1 MILVELY
8 SRNGCHLC
16 EEAKTVLLNVQ
27 RRIPF
32 TLREITLMPGETFYE
47 EYDELVPVVHINKVL
62 AFKNGITERT
72 LTMRLRQILGDT
84 HRSAPGGEA
93 E

>member
-8 SRNGCHLC
+8 SKNGCHLC
-16 EEAKTVLLNVQ
+16 EEAKTMLQNVQ

-32 TLREITLMPGETFYE
+32 TLREITLVPGEAFYE
-47 EYDELVPVVHINKVL
+47 EYNEQVPVVHINKVP
-62 AFKNGITERT
+62 AFRNGITERM
-72 LTMRLRQILGDT
+72 LTMRLRQLRGDT
-84 HRSAPGGEA
+84 RRSALEGEA